1 MSPSP
6 TIVPSATC
14 AWPRSSRKSQD
25 ASAPESTRSY
35 CRISSYL
42 QSMANQGYN
51 PLVAIQIASAPP
63 PFAPHSRRPAP
74 SSRCRLPRRPQPR
87 RQPPPRRRP
96 AAAVANV
103 HRHRRLARRGLS
115 ARPRHSRVPR
125 PRASLPPR
133 ALLPRPRRWAHRP
146 VRPMSRVSFLRA
158 VAAGF
163 AAPAVARRQ
172 RPLAQV
178 CDMGQFLA
186 QFVSAPAQRLVL
198 IRGGHDALSCLPVLY
213 ADRNPAIS
221 QPILKISKI

>member
-1 MSPSP
+1 MELRDLLLGLAHR
-6 TIVPSATC
+6 VQ
-14 AWPRSSRKSQD
+14 RNG
-25 ASAPESTRSY
+25 PE
-35 CRISSYL
+35 L
-42 QSMANQGYN
+42 G
-51 PLVAIQIASAPP
+51 L
-63 PFAPHSRRPAP
+63 
-74 SSRCRLPRRPQPR
+74 
-87 RQPPPRRRP
+87 
-96 AAAVANV
+96 AVD
-103 HRHRRLARRGLS
+103 
-115 ARPRHSRVPR
+115 
-125 PRASLPPR
+125 RAG
-133 ALLPRPRRWAHRP
+133 HRP

-198 IRGGHDALSCLPVLY
+198 IRGEHDALSCLPVLY